1 MWRNYLL
8 IAWRN
13 LQRQKLYS
21 FLNTLG
27 LSLAL
32 TSFIGIFLFVL
43 DELSYDKYHSK
54 YQRIYRIWEVIE
66 LEGQGEHSSSLQFPV
81 GPTLK
86 HEYPHLIEQQVRFY
100 NGQQPYHTLQHQNDI
115 YNEPGLFFVD
125 TNVFEVFDYHFIKGN
140 AENALANPNS
150 IVLSKPLAQKFFQN
164 QNPIG
169 KELIL
174 EGGIKLNV
182 TGVFQPLPKQ
192 THMPVN
198 ALVSFTTLRQFMG
211 NPVQGNNWVWNP
223 CWTYLLLHPQVSPE
237 AIESESKKFAQK
249 YFPEFMAKQ
258 ISFYLM
264 PLSKIHL
271 NSHLEYEI
279 QPNGSKSTL
288 VILSV
293 IGVFILLI
301 GCINFINLSIAQAQK
316 RTKEIGVR
324 KTMGGLQSQLMKQF
338 LVESFLYSCFAAVI
352 SLAAIEALL
361 PFFNQLT
368 GKQFQYDFIY
378 QPVTIGLVFTAL
390 LFTSFLSGFYPAL
403 YLSKLSPVKIFSQ
416 THAAQG
422 TAQWMKKALL
432 MVQFSLSVGL
442 IIATLVVQSQVEF
455 MQNSHPG
462 FNKQNILVIGN
473 KPQVAQKFDA
483 FRTELLQHE
492 SVVEVTRMN
501 DVFGV
506 GHNVHEYNYQG
517 MPKGEWK
524 YFPSLIVDENFLS
537 CFELKLIAG
546 RNFNEAIKTDD
557 SLGVIINHAMA
568 QQLGWSP
575 HQAIGQQ
582 MYTPHGNERVIG
594 VVKDF
599 NYVSFA
605 KPIQP
610 FVLDMQKHGKFGTFF
625 NKFTAVKFNQN
636 QAHETIN
643 HIHETWKKFA
653 PQFPLE
659 YFMLSD
665 KMANQYQAQN
675 TLNKIIKIFT
685 MLTIIITCIGLFA
698 LISFNLQQKRKALS
712 LRKILGASS
721 LQLWWILLKD
731 WVMVLLPSLIISLPL
746 TYYFLSVW
754 LNGFAYRTSISGTT
768 MLLGVLLI
776 IVLSVITIGYHLLQL
791 LKINIAQV
799 LKYE

>member
-198 ALVSFTTLRQFMG
+198 ALVSFSTLRQFMG

-524 YFPSLIVDENFLS
+524 YFPSLIVDENFLD

-575 HQAIGQQ
+575 QQAIGQQ